1 MQGQNIQAILIMERG
16 GIPLFYMSLDPRAQ
30 DLDPMLV
37 SGFFTAIQTFSKEVV
52 DRGSSRFQVDYGAR
66 LFTVLSGTSTDLV
79 AVSMGEC
86 EEEVILALKSLLEE
100 FESIWL
106 KGLTRE
112 EIDTIDLNTGFIEF
126 REGILQN
133 LAFRQ
138 ILGSW
143 IPFFVGTSA
152 SSTKTED
159 SIVVPFIDGSRNI
172 DEIITESGLNR
183 EDVTME
189 VTRLWG
195 LSAIQ
200 FRSILAVDDVVIS
213 TSKLDR
219 FLQTSSPQRAELS
232 RTNPDVLAVVP
243 RMSTLFDGRRTVG
256 AITRFLS
263 EQYSERALMQAF
275 DFLMESKAIDVLSPE
290 MRRVL
295 LTKEAM
301 EIAIKVAETV
311 YSESKA
317 YEYLQATL
325 TKVAVPEV
333 VGEVHLTDGKWEVT
347 YASRLHEGL
356 DPRRLM
362 ELYADWVKLLA
373 QFLGALDKS
382 KIRAFAEALTDAY
395 SSYLLKR
402 YTANDLRG
410 FEEISYWLELNCVG
424 K

>member
-1 MQGQNIQAILIMERG
+1 MERG
-16 GIPLFYMSLDPRAQ
+16 GIPLFFLKVDPRAQ

-52 DRGSSRFQVDYGAR
+52 DRSSSRFQVDYGAR
-66 LFTVLSGTSTDLV
+66 LFTVLAGKSTDLV

-86 EEEVILALKSLLEE
+86 EEEVVLTLTSLLEE
-100 FESIWL
+100 FETVWI
-106 KGLTRE
+106 KDLTRE
-112 EIDTIDLNTGFIEF
+112 EMDTLDINIAFIEF

-133 LAFRQ
+133 LSFRQ

-152 SSTKTED
+152 TSAKTKE
-159 SIVVPFIDGSRNI
+159 SIVLPFIDGSRNV
-172 DEIITESGLNR
+172 DEIVTESGLNR
-183 EDVTME
+183 GDVTLE
-189 VTRLWG
+189 ITRLWALG
-195 LSAIQ
+195 ALQ
-200 FRSILAVDDVVIS
+200 FRSILAANDVVIS

-219 FLQTSSPQRAELS
+219 FLQTSSPQRAEMA
-232 RTNPDVLAVVP
+232 RTNPEVLAVVP

-263 EQYSERALMQAF
+263 EQFSERALMQAF
-275 DFLMESKAIDVLSPE
+275 DFLMESKAIDVLTPE
-290 MRRVL
+290 RRRIL
-295 LTKEAM
+295 LTKEAT
-301 EIAIKVAETV
+301 EIAIKVAENV
-311 YSESKA
+311 YSETKA
-317 YEYLQATL
+317 FEYLEATL

-347 YASRLHEGL
+347 YGSRLHEGL
-356 DPRRLM
+356 DPRRMM

-382 KIRAFAEALTDAY
+382 KMRAYAEALTDAY

-402 YTANDLRG
+402 YSADDLRG
-410 FEEISYWLELNCVG
+410 FEEISYWLEINCVR